1 MKTAF
6 PFLITT
12 LLFSHFLIAQNVLIP
27 AGSTWKYL
35 DNGSDQGTAWR
46 NPNFND
52 ASWASGNAE
61 LGYGDGD
68 EATVVSF
75 GGNSNNKHITT
86 YFRKSFNVTNPALY
100 SSLLLELVRDDGA
113 VVYINGQE
121 VVRTN
126 MPSGNI
132 TYQTLA
138 SNTVAWPN
146 EDDWNPFTIS
156 AAHLVPGTNVIA
168 VEIHQDSPSSS
179 DISFNLKLTGN
190 TAPINATVVR
200 GPYLQRANHNSIVIK
215 WRTNVA
221 CDSRVKYGINPSN
234 LNQTAVSTN
243 FGTNHE
249 VVITGLSPKTKY
261 YYTIGTNQTQ
271 LTSPDLN
278 TYFKTHPIE
287 GETGKYRF
295 WIIGDAGTGN
305 NNQRNARNAFY
316 TFNNNQHIDGWLM
329 LGDNAYEGGFD
340 NEYQAGV
347 FENMYEQVLKNT
359 VLWPTP
365 GNHDYNNNIP
375 FSGPPAY
382 FDIFTLPTNGE
393 AGGVPSGTE
402 KYYSWNYGNI
412 HFISLDSYS
421 VPRSSTGAMATWLQA
436 DLAANTLPWVIAYW
450 HHPPYTKGSHD
461 SDNPLFYDFELVDMR
476 QNIVPILEQY
486 GVDLVLNGHSHCYER
501 SYLIDGHYGNSGS
514 LTQNM
519 IKNNTSG
526 SYPTVCPYEKHDV
539 INRAN
544 KGAVYA
550 VVGCSGKL
558 SGTSS
563 GWPHPIMHS
572 YTNTQLGSMLIEV
585 NDNRLDAKFITAS
598 GSIYDSFTIVKNAGK
613 NTHIQTCAGER
624 VVLKPSW
631 YGANQWFPGGTADS
645 LVIFPT
651 VNTNYFVSDP
661 LQCIKDTFN
670 ITILP
675 SPPCST
681 NTSSIVEENSTISEV
696 KLYPTIVENGHPVLL
711 NIYSNEENSATV
723 KIIDMQG
730 KVIDITYLQLQKG
743 ENLNT
748 LNTSCCSSGLYL
760 ILIESGKNKIARK
773 IHIY

>member
-1 MKTAF
+1 
-6 PFLITT
+6 
-12 LLFSHFLIAQNVLIP
+12 
-27 AGSTWKYL
+27 
-35 DNGSDQGTAWR
+35 
-46 NPNFND
+46 
-52 ASWASGNAE
+52 
-61 LGYGDGD
+61 
-68 EATVVSF
+68 
-75 GGNSNNKHITT
+75 
-86 YFRKSFNVTNPALY
+86 
-100 SSLLLELVRDDGA
+100 
-113 VVYINGQE
+113 
-121 VVRTN
+121 
-126 MPSGNI
+126 
-132 TYQTLA
+132 
-138 SNTVAWPN
+138 
-146 EDDWNPFTIS
+146 
-156 AAHLVPGTNVIA
+156 
-168 VEIHQDSPSSS
+168 HQDSPSSS

-190 TAPINATVVR
+190 TSPINAIVVR
-200 GPYLQRANHNSIVIK
+200 GPYLQMANQNSIIIK

-221 CDSRVKYGINPSN
+221 CDSKVMYGTSSSN
-234 LNQTAVSTN
+234 LNQTAVSTQ
-243 FGTNHE
+243 FSTEHE
-249 VVITGLSPKTKY
+249 VQINGLNPKTKY
-261 YYTIGTNQTQ
+261 YYTIGTNQNQ
-271 LTSPDLN
+271 LTTPNLN
-278 TYFKTHPIE
+278 TYFKTHPTT
-287 GETGKYRF
+287 GEIGKYRF
-295 WIIGDAGTGN
+295 WVIGDAGMGD
-305 NNQRNARNAFY
+305 NNQRNVRNAFY
-316 TFNNNQHIDGWLM
+316 TYNNNQHLDGWIM
-329 LGDNAYEGGFD
+329 LGDNAYQGGFD

-359 VLWPTP
+359 ILWTTP

-393 AGGVPSGTE
+393 SGGIPSGTE
-402 KYYSWNYGNI
+402 KYYSFNYGNI

-421 VPRSSTGAMATWLQA
+421 LPRTTSGAMATWLQA
-436 DLAANTLPWVIAYW
+436 DLAANTLPWIIAFW

-461 SDNPLFYDFELVDMR
+461 SDNPLLYDFELVDMR
-476 QNIVPILEQY
+476 ENIIPILEQY

-501 SYLIDGHYGNSGS
+501 SYLIDGHYGYSSS
-514 LTQNM
+514 LTQSM

-526 SYPTVCPYEKHDV
+526 SFPSVCPYEKHDV

-558 SGTSS
+558 SGTAS
-563 GWPHPIMHS
+563 GWPHPVMHS
-572 YTNTQLGSMLIEV
+572 YTNTQLGSMILEI

-613 NTHIQTCAGER
+613 NYNIQTCPGEQL
-624 VVLKPSW
+624 VLKPSW
-631 YGANQWFPGGTADS
+631 YGANQWFPGGIADS

-681 NTSSIVEENSTISEV
+681 NTTFINEDTSIINEV
-696 KLYPTIVENGHPVLL
+696 KIYPNLVESGHPVLL
-711 NIYSNEENSATV
+711 NIYASEANNASV

-730 KVIDITYLQLQKG
+730 KVIEKMNIQLQKG

-748 LNTSCCSSGLYL
+748 INSACCSSGLYL
-760 ILIESGKNKIARK
+760 ILIESGKNKIAHK

>member
-1 MKTAF
+1 MKTLF
-6 PFLITT
+6 TSFLVFFLSINLFAQTT
-12 LLFSHFLIAQNVLIP
+12 IIG
-27 AGSTWKYL
+27 AGASWKYL
-35 DNGSDQGTAWR
+35 DNGSDQDTAWR
-46 NPNFND
+46 QSNFND

-68 EATVVSF
+68 EATVVSY

-86 YFRKSFNVTNPALY
+86 YFRRSFNVINPAQF
-100 SSLLLELVRDDGA
+100 SSLILELVRDDGA

-121 VVRTN
+121 VVRSN

-132 TYQTLA
+132 TYTTLA
-138 SNTVAWPN
+138 NNDIFWPN
-146 EDDWNPFTIS
+146 EDDWNAFTIS
-156 AAHLVPGTNVIA
+156 AAHLVAGTNVLA
-168 VEIHQDSPSSS
+168 VEIHQSSASSS
-179 DISFNLKLTGN
+179 DISFNLKLSGN
-190 TAPINATVVR
+190 TTPINATITR
-200 GPYLQRANHNSIVIK
+200 GPYLQRANQNSVIIR

-221 CDSRVKYGINPSN
+221 CDSRVMYGISPSN
-234 LNQTAVSTN
+234 LNQTAVNTN
-243 FGTNHE
+243 FGTEHE
-249 VVITGLSPKTKY
+249 VLITGLNQKSKY
-261 YYTIGTNQTQ
+261 HYTIGTNQNQ
-271 LTSPDLN
+271 LTTADLN
-278 TYFKTHPIE
+278 TYFKTHPPE
-287 GETGKYRF
+287 GEKGKYRF
-295 WIIGDAGTGN
+295 WVIGDAGTGN

-316 TFNNNQHIDGWLM
+316 TFNNNKHIDGWLM

-340 NEYQAGV
+340 NEYQVGL
-347 FENMYEQVLKNT
+347 FQDMYEQVLKNT
-359 VLWPTP
+359 VLWPAP

-382 FDIFTLPTNGE
+382 LDIFNLPTNGE

-402 KYYSWNYGNI
+402 KYYSWNFGNV

-421 VPRSSTGAMATWLQA
+421 VPRSTTGAMATWLQA
-436 DLAANTLPWVIAYW
+436 DLAANTLPWVVAYW

-461 SDNPLFYDFELVDMR
+461 SDNPLIYDFELVDMR

-514 LTQNM
+514 LTQSM

-526 SYPTVCPYEKHDV
+526 KFPTSCPYEKHDL

-558 SGTSS
+558 SGTSN

-585 NDNRLDAKFITAS
+585 NDNRMDAQFITAA
-598 GSIYDSFTIVKNAGK
+598 GTIFDSFTIVKNAGK
-613 NTHIQTCAGER
+613 KDTINTCAGEK
-624 VVLKPSW
+624 VILKPSW

-645 LVIFPT
+645 LEIYPM
-651 VNTNYFVSDP
+651 VNTNYFVSDA
-661 LQCIKDTFN
+661 LQCIKDT
-670 ITILP
+670 ITINILP

-681 NTSSIVEENSTISEV
+681 GTTSLAEEKDIQEVKIYPSIVESGS
-696 KLYPTIVENGHPVLL
+696 PVLI
-711 NIYSNEENSATV
+711 NIFSQTSKIGCI
-723 KIIDMQG
+723 KIIDMLG
-730 KVIDITYLQLQKG
+730 KIIEETTIQLEQG
-743 ENLNT
+743 ENLHT
-748 LNTSCCSSGLYL
+748 LNTSCCQNGIYL
-760 ILIESGKNKIARK
+760 ILVESDSTKIARK
-773 IHIY
+773 IHIH

>member
-1 MKTAF
+1 MKKIF
-6 PFLITT
+6 IPT
-12 LLFSHFLIAQNVLIP
+12 LLLLASIKIFAQTVIIP
-27 AGSTWKYL
+27 SGSNWKYL
-35 DNGSDQGTAWR
+35 DNGSDQGTAWFQ
-46 NPNFND
+46 PNFND

-68 EATVVSF
+68 EATVVSY
-75 GGNSNNKHITT
+75 GTNSNNKYITT
-86 YFRKSFNVTNPALY
+86 YFRKSFNVTNPTLF
-100 SSLLLELVRDDGA
+100 SSLTLELVRDDGA

-138 SNTVAWPN
+138 NNTVAWPN
-146 EDDWNPFTIS
+146 EDNWNPFTIS
-156 AAHLVPGTNVIA
+156 AAHLVAGTNVIA

-190 TAPINATVVR
+190 TSPINANIVR
-200 GPYLQRANHNSIVIK
+200 GPYLQMANQNSIIIK

-221 CDSRVKYGINPSN
+221 CDSKVKYGISPAN
-234 LNQTAVSTN
+234 LNQTAVNTH
-243 FGTNHE
+243 FGTEHE
-249 VVITGLSPKTKY
+249 VQINGLNPKTKY
-261 YYTIGTNQTQ
+261 YYTIGSNQTQ
-271 LTSPDLN
+271 LTSPDIQ
-278 TYFKTHPIE
+278 TYFKTHPPT
-287 GETGKYRF
+287 GEIGKYRF
-295 WIIGDAGTGN
+295 WVIGDAGMGN

-316 TFNNNQHIDGWLM
+316 TYNNNQHLDGWIM
-329 LGDNAYEGGFD
+329 LGDNAYQGGFD
-340 NEYQAGV
+340 NEYQTGV

-359 VLWPTP
+359 ILWTTP

-393 AGGVPSGTE
+393 SGGVPSGTE
-402 KYYSWNYGNI
+402 KYYSFNYGNI

-421 VPRSSTGAMATWLQA
+421 LPRTTSGAMATWLQA
-436 DLAANTLPWVIAYW
+436 DLAANTLPWIIAFW

-461 SDNPLFYDFELVDMR
+461 SDNPLLYDFELVDMR
-476 QNIVPILEQY
+476 ENILPILEQY

-501 SYLIDGHYGNSGS
+501 SYLLDGHYGKSNT
-514 LTQNM
+514 LTSSM
-519 IKNNTSG
+519 IKNNTGG
-526 SYPTVCPYEKHDV
+526 SYPTVCPYEKHDL
-539 INRAN
+539 INRSN

-563 GWPHPIMHS
+563 GWPHPVMYS
-572 YTNTQLGSMLIEV
+572 YSNTQLGSMLLEV

-598 GSIYDSFTIVKNAGK
+598 GTIFDSFTIVKNAGK
-613 NTHIQTCAGER
+613 NNTIQTCAGER

-631 YGANQWFPGGTADS
+631 YGANQWYPGGTADS
-645 LVIFPT
+645 LEIFPT
-651 VNTNYFVSDP
+651 VNTNYFVSDS

-670 ITILP
+670 INILP
-675 SPPCST
+675 SPPCTT
-681 NTSSIVEENSTISEV
+681 NTTFVYDEINIIKEV
-696 KLYPTIVENGHPVLL
+696 KIYPTLVEKGHPVLF
-711 NIYSNEENSATV
+711 NIYANEDNNATV

-730 KVIDITYLQLQKG
+730 KVIDNMNIQLQKG

-748 LNTSCCSSGLYL
+748 INTSCCSSGLYL
-760 ILIESGKNKIARK
+760 ILIESGKNKVAQK
-773 IHIY
+773 IHIF

>member
-1 MKTAF
+1 MKKF
-6 PFLITT
+6 SILII
-12 LLFSHFLIAQNVLIP
+12 LYILSIKLFSQTTIIG
-27 AGSTWKYL
+27 AGASWKYL

-46 NPNFND
+46 QSNFND

-68 EATVVSF
+68 EATVVSY

-86 YFRKSFNVTNPALY
+86 YFRKSFNVTNPAQF
-100 SSLLLELVRDDGA
+100 SSLTLELVRDDGA

-121 VVRTN
+121 VVRSN

-132 TYQTLA
+132 TYTTLA
-138 SNTVAWPN
+138 NNDIFWPN
-146 EDDWNPFTIS
+146 EDDWNSFTIS
-156 AAHLVPGTNVIA
+156 AAHLIAGTNVIA
-168 VEIHQDSPSSS
+168 VEIHQSSVSSS
-179 DISFNLKLTGN
+179 DISFNLKLIGN
-190 TAPINATVVR
+190 TAPINATITR
-200 GPYLQRANHNSIVIK
+200 GPYLQRANQNGIVIR

-221 CDSRVKYGINPSN
+221 CDSRVIYGTSLNN
-234 LNQTAVSTN
+234 LNQTAVNTN
-243 FGTNHE
+243 FTTEHE
-249 VVITGLSPKTKY
+249 VLITGLNPNTKY
-261 YYTIGTNQTQ
+261 YYTIGTNQNQ
-271 LTSPDLN
+271 LITADAN
-278 TYFKTHPIE
+278 TYFKTHPLE
-287 GETGKYRF
+287 GEKGNYRF
-295 WIIGDAGTGN
+295 WVIGDAGTGN
-305 NNQRNARNAFY
+305 NNQRDARNAFY
-316 TFNNNQHIDGWLM
+316 NFNNNKHIDGWLM
-329 LGDNAYEGGFD
+329 LGDNAYDGGFD

-359 VLWPTP
+359 VLWPAP

-402 KYYSWNYGNI
+402 KYYSWNFGNV

-421 VPRSSTGAMATWLQA
+421 VPRSTTGAMASWLQA

-476 QNIVPILEQY
+476 ENIVPILEQY

-514 LTQNM
+514 LTQSM

-526 SYPTVCPYEKHDV
+526 SFPTVCPYQKHDM
-539 INRAN
+539 INRAH

-558 SGTSS
+558 SDTSN
-563 GWPHPIMHS
+563 GWPHPVMHS

-585 NDNRLDAKFITAS
+585 NDNRLDAKFITS
-598 GSIYDSFTIVKNAGK
+598 TGSIYDSFTIVKNAGK
-613 NTHIQTCAGER
+613 KDTINTCAGEK
-624 VVLKPSW
+624 VILKPSW
-631 YGANQWFPGGTADS
+631 FGANQWFPGGTSDS
-645 LVIFPT
+645 LEIYPT
-651 VNTNYFVSDP
+651 VNTNYFVSDS
-661 LQCIKDTFN
+661 LQCIKDTFTIN
-670 ITILP
+670 ILP

-681 NTSSIVEENSTISEV
+681 NTTALIEQETIETVKIYPSIVEHGKQILINIFSNSNQ
-696 KLYPTIVENGHPVLL
+696 NGS
-711 NIYSNEENSATV
+711 I

-730 KVIDITYLQLQKG
+730 KTIDEIITPLNRG

-748 LNTSCCSSGLYL
+748 INTSCCQTGIYL
-760 ILIESGKNKIARK
+760 ILIETGTTKFAHKIQ
-773 IHIY
+773 IH